1 MFTTLPAGLAV
12 GAAAGLALSRS
23 GGWAARPAD
32 VVTSRRWAALRNIM
46 LALRKPLD
54 APVRLERNYGG
65 RQTMTTGDEPVGC
78 EPTGYVPTG
87 PLYSKE
93 ELEQSKPPIATGG
106 ELTGYENT
114 GPLFSPEEL
123 EQHRPTRKRRKL
135 DWATA
140 GTVGTSL
147 GIALAI
153 VAAGVACGAAEGY
166 SPGRILREIVH
177 TSPKVRTVT
186 QLRTRTAAGPV
197 EAPSPVMGFAPG
209 LPAAHRVAVA
219 PRPVVTVTAP
229 PQSVQTTRAPSPA
242 SPEANPP
249 GGPTTAPPVPAPTT
263 VPPQPVP
270 TTSPPAPT
278 PTSSASMTAAPRVS
292 TSP

>member
-1 MFTTLPAGLAV
+1 
-12 GAAAGLALSRS
+12 
-23 GGWAARPAD
+23 
-32 VVTSRRWAALRNIM
+32 
-46 LALRKPLD
+46 
-54 APVRLERNYGG
+54 
-65 RQTMTTGDEPVGC
+65 MTTGDEPGGY
-78 EPTGYVPTG
+78 EPTDYVPTG
-87 PLYSKE
+87 PLYSQD
-93 ELEQSKPPIATGG
+93 ELEQFKPPVATGG

-114 GPLFSPEEL
+114 GPLFSQEEL

-153 VAAGVACGAAEGY
+153 VAAGVACGVAEGY

-177 TSPKVRTVT
+177 ASPQVRTVT
-186 QLRTRTAAGPV
+186 HVRIRTAAGPV
-197 EAPSPVMGFAPG
+197 AAPSPVMGFAPR
-209 LPAAHRVAVA
+209 LPAAHRVTVA
-219 PRPVVTVTAP
+219 PRPMVTVTAP
-229 PQSVQTTRAPSPA
+229 PQPVRTTRAPAPA

-249 GGPTTAPPVPAPTT
+249 GGPTTAPPVLAPTT

-270 TTSPPAPT
+270 TTAPPAPT